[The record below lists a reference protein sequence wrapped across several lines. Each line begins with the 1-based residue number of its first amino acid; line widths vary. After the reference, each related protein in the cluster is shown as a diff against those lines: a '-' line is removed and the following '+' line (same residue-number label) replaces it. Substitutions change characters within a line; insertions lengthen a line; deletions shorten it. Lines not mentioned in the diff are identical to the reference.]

1 MIFNIFYYQVTMNIN
16 EINYIFQYPAD
27 LDSTSAAQAMSEQ
40 FCKENAV
47 DVGID
52 LKSTSEDDLIKICI
66 VPLTAGLLKEMN
78 A

>member
-1 MIFNIFYYQVTMNIN
+1 M
-16 EINYIFQYPAD
+16 NYIFQYPPT
-27 LDSTSAAQAMSEQ
+27 LDSPSAAQAMSEQ
-40 FCKENAV
+40 FCKENSF

-52 LKSTSEDDLIKICI
+52 LKSTSDDDLIKICI